1 MGLPHSE
8 TAISVASMLG
18 VLVPVMLGLIR
29 GFFPESGWKY
39 LFAGISGLAWWSSLL
54 FRILMSIWNREL
66 FDQQE
71 MKGLSTNGAA
81 NAFAVIVGW
90 VPGVVVFFVT
100 MAMASVVL
108 RWFRGRFKEESGL
121 DG

>member
-1 MGLPHSE
+1 
-8 TAISVASMLG
+8 MLG

-54 FRILMSIWNREL
+54 VRILMSIWNREL
-66 FDQQE
+66 SDQQE
-71 MKGLSTNGAA
+71 MQGLGTNGAA

-90 VPGVVVFFVT
+90 VPGVVLFFVT

-108 RWFRGRFKEESGL
+108 RWFRKRSREVNGA